1 MSAQSEKIENEISNT
16 AVTAIGGEAGQ
27 SQESCVIPCMM
38 AVAEKPERPSRKKR
52 SAQEKEKQAKEF
64 DPVTKKI
71 GEISEAAFLFRS
83 VSMGFGAAKP
93 WGDSERFDCIVWSG
107 NGPLLRVQVKC
118 TISLHHRGYAVQPTC
133 NSAGVGKVE
142 YTAED
147 FDFLAAHIQSLDIWY
162 LLPSSVFAPAAFL
175 KFYPDIKARD
185 PLREGYRDA
194 WTLLR
199 NWRQIKPKHGRQPRN
214 LKASR

>member
-1 MSAQSEKIENEISNT
+1 VHDGSRGRT
-16 AVTAIGGEAGQ
+16 CTT
-27 SQESCVIPCMM
+27 
-38 AVAEKPERPSRKKR
+38 SRKKQF
-52 SAQEKEKQAKEF
+52 AQDKEKQAKQF
-64 DPVTKKI
+64 NPVTKKI

-83 VSMGFGAAKP
+83 VSMGLGAAKP

-118 TISLHHRGYAVQPTC
+118 TITLHHRGYAVQPTC
-133 NSAGVGKVE
+133 NSAGQGKVE

-162 LLPSSVFAPAAFL
+162 LIPSSVFAPASYL

-185 PLREGYRDA
+185 PLWEGYREA

-199 NWRQIKPKHGRQPRN
+199 NWRQVKPKRERQPHQTKGLR
-214 LKASR
+214 

>member
-1 MSAQSEKIENEISNT
+1 MSVQSEKSENEISNT
-16 AVTAIGGEAGQ
+16 TAIIPVGGEAGQ

-38 AVAEKPERPSRKKR
+38 AVAEEPERPSRKKP
-52 SAQEKEKQAKEF
+52 STKEKQAKEF
-64 DPVTKKI
+64 KPITKKI

-107 NGPLLRVQVKC
+107 SGPLLRVQVKC
-118 TISLHHRGYAVQPTC
+118 TITLHHRGYAVQPTC
-133 NSAGVGKVE
+133 NSAGRGKVE

-147 FDFLAAHIQSLDIWY
+147 FDFLAAHVQSLDIWY
-162 LLPSSVFAPAAFL
+162 LLPSSIFAPAAFL

-185 PLREGYRDA
+185 PLWEGYREA

-199 NWRQIKPKHGRQPRN
+199 NWRQVKPKRERQPHQTKGLR
-214 LKASR
+214 